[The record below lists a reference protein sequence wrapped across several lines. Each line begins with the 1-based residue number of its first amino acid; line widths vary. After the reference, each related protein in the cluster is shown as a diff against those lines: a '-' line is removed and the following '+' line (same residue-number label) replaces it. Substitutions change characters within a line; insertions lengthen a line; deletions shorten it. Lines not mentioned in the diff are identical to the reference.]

1 MLPRGIFD
9 PFHQLTGPIEPGA
22 ALSWSGATS
31 ELRRGTAGRAIS
43 HCSLVFSVFLLLL
56 PCGGF
61 ASQVESERIK
71 GQEEPTVLALQGLS
85 VDRKNLE
92 HYRGRIV
99 VLNFWATWCVPSR
112 EEMPILVRVREDYQA
127 RGVEI
132 VGASADSTSAS
143 LKASRHS

>member
-1 MLPRGIFD
+1 MVA
-9 PFHQLTGPIEPGA
+9 E
-22 ALSWSGATS
+22 S
-31 ELRRGTAGRAIS
+31 ELRRGTAGSAIS
-43 HCSLVFSVFLLLL
+43 HCALVFSAFLFLL

-85 VDRKNLE
+85 GDRQNLE

-99 VLNFWATWCVPSR
+99 VLNFWATWCVPGR

-132 VGASADSTSAS
+132 VGASADSTSVS
-143 LKASRHS
+143 LKTLRHS